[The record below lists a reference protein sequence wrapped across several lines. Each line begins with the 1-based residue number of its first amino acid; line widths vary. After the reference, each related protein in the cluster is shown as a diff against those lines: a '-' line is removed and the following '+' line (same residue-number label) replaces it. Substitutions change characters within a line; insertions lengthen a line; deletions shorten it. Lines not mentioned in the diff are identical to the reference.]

1 VRASESESES
11 ETVDDEST
19 IRGPMNGLPRLH
31 YCSWGQCPRTN
42 RETLRGGGRHLC
54 ASAPAVPRRPNE
66 TMPSR
71 PIQSSVLRI
80 FGRERACVRACMC
93 ASGRAD
99 SVAHM

>member
-54 ASAPAVPRRPNE
+54 ASAPAVPCRPNE
-66 TMPSR
+66 TMPPR
-71 PIQSSVLRI
+71 PIQSSVLRV
-80 FGRERACVRACMC
+80 FERERASVRACVHVC
-93 ASGRAD
+93 ERAR
-99 SVAHM
+99 